1 MKSFYSEAEK
11 YVKSVRRAIKSD
23 YGDVP
28 GEWDAQLQQLT
39 DMYATYL
46 SCSEHLRNLD
56 DPITFINDGKT
67 ACASPYFNMMVSTA
81 KMMDSIIKS
90 FGLSPVSRKKLTG
103 INPSAPEEDFMN
115 EL

>member
-1 MKSFYSEAEK
+1 MNNFYDKAEV
-11 YVKSVRRAIKSD
+11 YVKSVRKAIKSD
-23 YGDVP
+23 YGSVP
-28 GEWDAQLQQLT
+28 GEWEAQLSQLT

-46 SCSEHLRNLD
+46 SCSDHLRNAD
-56 DPITFINDGKT
+56 DVITFINDGKT

-90 FGLSPVSRKKLTG
+90 FGLSPVARKKLTG
-103 INPSAPEEDFMN
+103 VNQTAQEEDFMD